1 MKNRVRE
8 LRNERGWS
16 QLLLGEKVG
25 VSRQAINAI
34 ENGKY
39 DPSLTL
45 AFGFAMLFEQRIEE
59 IFGPPEL
66 RSLDRPE

>member
-1 MKNRVRE
+1 MKNRVRQ

-59 IFGPPEL
+59 IFGPPETRPL
-66 RSLDRPE
+66 VRPE

>member
-1 MKNRVRE
+1 VKNRVRE